1 MENMMKIEIDDVEIE
16 AKAKDVLVAKANEFI
31 KEHVGSYKFTN
42 SLRDRVKEL
51 ANSCLDKVAH
61 DLVQEMKPRMR
72 EDVMA
77 AYEAMVKAKATKMM
91 KALEKGHE

>member
-1 MENMMKIEIDDVEIE
+1 MQIEIDDVEIE
-16 AKAKDVLVAKANEFI
+16 AKAKAVLVAKANEFI

-42 SLRDRVKEL
+42 ALRDRVKEL

-61 DLVQEMKPRMR
+61 DLIQEMKPRMR

-77 AYEAMVKAKATKMM
+77 AYQAMVKAKAARMM
-91 KALEKGHE
+91 RELEKVDE

>member
-1 MENMMKIEIDDVEIE
+1 MQIEIDDVEIE
-16 AKAKDVLVAKANEFI
+16 AKAKAVLVAKANEFI

-42 SLRDRVKEL
+42 ALRDRVKEL

-61 DLVQEMKPRMR
+61 DLIQEMKPSMR

-77 AYEAMVKAKATKMM
+77 AYQAMVKAKAAKMM
-91 KALEKGHE
+91 KALEKVEE

>member
-1 MENMMKIEIDDVEIE
+1 MQIKIDDVEIE
-16 AKAKDVLVAKANEFI
+16 AKAKAVLVAKANEFI

-42 SLRDRVKEL
+42 ALRDRVKEL

-61 DLVQEMKPRMR
+61 DLVQEMKPSMR

-77 AYEAMVKAKATKMM
+77 AYQAMVKAKAAKMM
-91 KALEKGHE
+91 KALEKVEE